1 MAISYKRRAVVSVA
15 TDTDFEN
22 LVSDR
27 DRTITDS
34 TTESS
39 TVFVRQLAASANVQI
54 DLGEIATLKA
64 LAIEYNAAVNLRL
77 GANDADPLP
86 LKPVSEGQVGFAL
99 IEMETDDGVWLENPS
114 STAAVS
120 VTVVAIGNN

>member
-22 LVSDR
+22 LIADR

-34 TTESS
+34 TSEAS
-39 TVFVRQLAASANVQI
+39 TVFVRQLAASANVQV

-64 LAIEYNAAVNLRL
+64 LAIEFNAAANLRF
-77 GANDADPLP
+77 GASDADPVP
-86 LKPVSEGQVGFAL
+86 LKPVSEGQIGFAL
-99 IEMETDDGVWLENPS
+99 LELETTDGVWLQNPS

-120 VTVVAIGNN
+120 VTVVAVGNN